1 MHSKRDGFEILQNV
15 QFLGR
20 SGVVV
25 FPDGLRV
32 AFLSGKDNDLFE
44 KVTGVSFEIDS
55 FRKQLKINR
64 MQITIQETTLQMMT
78 FKKLWMIMIVSLRMI
93 VSIKEL
99 IYLYAVNGL

>member
-1 MHSKRDGFEILQNV
+1 MEIFFSSPLIGPFMHSKRDGFEILQNV

-44 KVTGVSFEIDS
+44 KVTGVSF
-55 FRKQLKINR
+55 
-64 MQITIQETTLQMMT
+64 
-78 FKKLWMIMIVSLRMI
+78 
-93 VSIKEL
+93 
-99 IYLYAVNGL
+99 